1 MGSKKYKK
9 KMIVFTAPSGAGK
22 TTIVKHLLKKYK
34 QLSFSVSATTR
45 PKRANET
52 DGQEYYFMDKKTFQ
66 KNIKAGAFIEWEEVY
81 QGRYY
86 GTLKSEIKRLLNAG
100 KVIIFDIEVIGATD
114 IKNQFRDDCFVVFV
128 KPPSLQKLIRRLT
141 DRKTET
147 PEDLKKRIQ
156 RIKKELSYENA
167 FDYVLMNDDLDK
179 ALEEAEGLIENN
191 ILN

>member
-1 MGSKKYKK
+1 
-9 KMIVFTAPSGAGK
+9 MIVFTAPSGAGK

-128 KPPSLQKLIRRLT
+128 KPPSLQKLIRRLK